1 MLTEDQLEEMVFDL
15 GAARK
20 GQLNENILHVFAA
33 WIEYLL
39 AKMYKGRRIPVKVRG
54 NRIEVQRFTDALVN
68 EKRYMDYIKKYGL
81 DDPMTYKQ
89 KTKLN
94 IAIRRFEKEVR
105 NFILQCWIIYY
116 WRYSIKSRKTNQSNG
131 RHIARKCRFI

>member
-1 MLTEDQLEEMVFDL
+1 VLTEDQLEEMVFDL
-15 GAARK
+15 GVARK

-39 AKMYKGRRIPVKVRG
+39 SKMYKGRRIPVKVRG

-94 IAIRRFEKEVR
+94 IAIRRFEKEAKI
-105 NFILQCWIIYY
+105 NWP
-116 WRYSIKSRKTNQSNG
+116 IKNP
-131 RHIARKCRFI
+131 

>member
-1 MLTEDQLEEMVFDL
+1 MGDAMKQDNLDEIVFDL

-33 WIEYLL
+33 WIQYLL
-39 AKMYKGRRIPVKVRG
+39 SKMFKGRRIPVRVRG
-54 NRIEVQRFTDALVN
+54 NKIEVERFTDALVN

-89 KTKLN
+89 KAKLDVV
-94 IAIRRFEKEVR
+94 IKRFEREARINWPIR
-105 NFILQCWIIYY
+105 N
-116 WRYSIKSRKTNQSNG
+116 
-131 RHIARKCRFI
+131 

>member
-1 MLTEDQLEEMVFDL
+1 MLTEDQLKELVFDL

-20 GQLNENILHVFAA
+20 GQLDENILHVFAA

-39 AKMYKGRRIPVKVRG
+39 SKMYKGRRIPVKVRG

-89 KTKLN
+89 KSKLD
-94 IAIRRFEKEVR
+94 IAIKRFEREAR
-105 NFILQCWIIYY
+105 INWP
-116 WRYSIKSRKTNQSNG
+116 IK
-131 RHIARKCRFI
+131 IP

>member
-1 MLTEDQLEEMVFDL
+1 MLTEDQLKDMVFDL

-20 GQLNENILHVFAA
+20 GELNENILHVFAA

-89 KTKLN
+89 KSKLDV
-94 IAIRRFEKEVR
+94 AIKRFEREAKINWPIR
-105 NFILQCWIIYY
+105 N
-116 WRYSIKSRKTNQSNG
+116 
-131 RHIARKCRFI
+131 

>member
-1 MLTEDQLEEMVFDL
+1 MLTEEQLEEMVFDL

-89 KTKLN
+89 KSKLN
-94 IAIRRFEKEVR
+94 VAIK
-105 NFILQCWIIYY
+105 
-116 WRYSIKSRKTNQSNG
+116 
-131 RHIARKCRFI
+131 

>member
-1 MLTEDQLEEMVFDL
+1 MLTEEQLEEMVFDL

-89 KTKLN
+89 KSKLN
-94 IAIRRFEKEVR
+94 VAIKRFEREAR
-105 NFILQCWIIYY
+105 INWP
-116 WRYSIKSRKTNQSNG
+116 IKNP
-131 RHIARKCRFI
+131 

>member
-1 MLTEDQLEEMVFDL
+1 MLTEEQLKEIVFDL

-39 AKMYKGRRIPVKVRG
+39 SKMFKGRGIPVKVRG

-68 EKRYMDYIKKYGL
+68 EKRYMSYIKKYGL

-89 KTKLN
+89 KAKLDV
-94 IAIRRFEKEVR
+94 AIKRFEREAGINWPIR
-105 NFILQCWIIYY
+105 NP
-116 WRYSIKSRKTNQSNG
+116 
-131 RHIARKCRFI
+131 

>member
-1 MLTEDQLEEMVFDL
+1 MLTEDQLKELVFDL

-20 GQLNENILHVFAA
+20 GQLDENILHVFAA

-39 AKMYKGRRIPVKVRG
+39 SKMYKGRRIPVKVRG

-94 IAIRRFEKEVR
+94 IAIRRFEKEAKI
-105 NFILQCWIIYY
+105 NWP
-116 WRYSIKSRKTNQSNG
+116 IKNP
-131 RHIARKCRFI
+131 

>member
-1 MLTEDQLEEMVFDL
+1 MLTEDQLKDMVFDL

-20 GQLNENILHVFAA
+20 GELNENILHVFAA

-39 AKMYKGRRIPVKVRG
+39 SKMYKGRRIPVKVRG

-89 KTKLN
+89 KATLDV
-94 IAIRRFEKEVR
+94 AIKRFEKEAKINWPIR
-105 NFILQCWIIYY
+105 
-116 WRYSIKSRKTNQSNG
+116 
-131 RHIARKCRFI
+131 

>member
-1 MLTEDQLEEMVFDL
+1 MLSEDQLKDYIFDL
-15 GAARK
+15 GAARR
-20 GQLNENILHVFAA
+20 GELNENILYVFAA

-54 NRIEVQRFTDALVN
+54 NKIEVTRFTDALVN

-89 KTKLN
+89 KAKLDV
-94 IAIRRFEKEVR
+94 AINTF
-105 NFILQCWIIYY
+105 N
-116 WRYSIKSRKTNQSNG
+116 
-131 RHIARKCRFI
+131 

>member
-1 MLTEDQLEEMVFDL
+1 MLTEDQLKDMVFDL

-20 GQLNENILHVFAA
+20 GELNENILHVFAA

-39 AKMYKGRRIPVKVRG
+39 SKMYKGRRIPVKVRG

-81 DDPMTYKQ
+81 DDPLTYKQ
-89 KTKLN
+89 KSKLDV
-94 IAIRRFEKEVR
+94 AIKRFEREAKI
-105 NFILQCWIIYY
+105 NWP
-116 WRYSIKSRKTNQSNG
+116 IKSP
-131 RHIARKCRFI
+131 